1 MVAISLSSTGFFSGF
16 NQQTSPTHSSP
27 RIGRIG
33 TSALK
38 LHRDAAQAR
47 LAPHGGAIPLLHHL
61 LERCDAMVTTG
72 DPRQQKMGTL
82 DLRHCRGI
90 GSSNTCTLW

>member
-1 MVAISLSSTGFFSGF
+1 MVAISLSTGFFSGF

-27 RIGRIG
+27 RIG

-90 GSSNTCTLW
+90 GSSIHVG